1 MLSEERRHRLL
12 ELIQQKG
19 SVTIAEAERRLGV
32 SRLTIH
38 RDLGHLAGQGLVR
51 KVHGGAVAVA
61 NHASVYDP
69 RAASFKERL
78 VTNAEAKRTIARHVA
93 RVLEGARTLILDAS
107 STAFY
112 VAEAL
117 PEPERTF
124 VLAGGLP
131 LFTDLQRR
139 HPGMRVAL
147 HGGESLRRTGSLVG
161 PLAIAS
167 LSEVRVDW
175 AVVSCLG
182 VMEDEAAIYDAHPE
196 EVEVKRAYLEHARH
210 RLLAVDSSKFG
221 VSGAYRFTDFA
232 AFDAIVTEEGV
243 HKGRRRR

>member
-12 ELIQQKG
+12 DLIQQKG
-19 SVTIAEAERRLGV
+19 SVTIGDAERRLGV
-32 SRLTIH
+32 SRMTVH
-38 RDLGHLAGQGLVR
+38 RDLEHLCDHGLVR

-61 NHASVYDP
+61 AAGSLYDP

-78 VTNAEAKRTIARHVA
+78 IAHAEEKRAIARHVV
-93 RVLEGARTLILDAS
+93 RHLEGARTLVLDAS

-117 PEPERTF
+117 PSPEDIF
-124 VLAGGLP
+124 LVAGGLP
-131 LFTDLQRR
+131 LFTELQRR
-139 HPGMRVAL
+139 HPRMRVAL
-147 HGGESLRRTGSLVG
+147 HGGEPLRTGSLVG

-167 LSEVRVDW
+167 LAEVRVDW

-196 EVEVKRAYLEHARH
+196 EVQVKRAYLEHARR

-221 VSGAYRFTDFA
+221 VSGAYRFTSFD
-232 AFDAIVTEEGV
+232 AFDAIVSEEGV
-243 HKGRRRR
+243 RKGRRRRR

>member
-1 MLSEERRHRLL
+1 M
-12 ELIQQKG
+12 
-19 SVTIAEAERRLGV
+19 TIADAGRRLGV
-32 SRLTIH
+32 SRMTIH
-38 RDLGHLAGQGLVR
+38 RDLEQLAGRELVR

-61 NHASVYDP
+61 NHASLYDP

-78 VTNAEAKRTIARHVA
+78 VANADAKRAIARHVI
-93 RVLEGARTLILDAS
+93 RQVEGARTLILDAS

-117 PEPERTF
+117 PEPEGTF

-131 LFTDLQRR
+131 LFADLQRR

-175 AVVSCLG
+175 AIVSCLG
-182 VMEDEAAIYDAHPE
+182 VMEDEAAVYDAHPE
-196 EVEVKRAYLEHARH
+196 EVEVKRAYLEHARR
-210 RLLAVDSSKFG
+210 RLLAVDRSKFG
-221 VSGAYRFTDFA
+221 VSGAYRFTDFGA
-232 AFDAIVTEEGV
+232 VDAIVTEEGV
-243 HKGRRRR
+243 RKGGRRSR